1 MSFNFNKDDVEKS
14 QKSIWT
20 IDENDKLIKDVCNKK
35 SYDKIALDN
44 KKTLS
49 SVIAKVIS
57 HIIYPKYVN
66 SEIDFNIEKISE
78 EYKINSTLINKYII
92 NMNKKKEYKKMK
104 DEDTN
109 RNSKYDDIMRTL
121 KINEIK
127 MDEIIIKLD
136 KLLNI
141 KKE

>member
-1 MSFNFNKDDVEKS
+1 MPFNFNKNEVENTQNS
-14 QKSIWT
+14 LWT
-20 IDENDKLIKDVCNKK
+20 IDENDKLIRDVCNKK
-35 SYDKIALDN
+35 SYEKIALDN
-44 KKTLS
+44 NKTLS

-57 HIIYPKYVN
+57 HIIYPKYD
-66 SEIDFNIEKISE
+66 SDIDFNIEKISE
-78 EYKINSTLINKYII
+78 EYKINSRLINKYII

-104 DEDTN
+104 DEDTK

-127 MDEIIIKLD
+127 MDEIIVKLD

-141 KKE
+141 

>member
-1 MSFNFNKDDVEKS
+1 MSFNLNKDDIEKS

-44 KKTLS
+44 NKTVS

-57 HIIYPKYVN
+57 HIIYPKYD
-66 SEIDFNIEKISE
+66 SDIDFNIEKISE

-92 NMNKKKEYKKMK
+92 NMKKKKEYKKMK
-104 DEDTN
+104 DEDTK
-109 RNSKYDDIMRTL
+109 RNLKYDDIMRTL

-141 KKE
+141 EKE